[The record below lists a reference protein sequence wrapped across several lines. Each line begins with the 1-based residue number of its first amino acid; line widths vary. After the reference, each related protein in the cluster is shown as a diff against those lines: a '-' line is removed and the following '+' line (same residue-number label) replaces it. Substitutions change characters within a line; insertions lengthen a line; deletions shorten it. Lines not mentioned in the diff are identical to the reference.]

1 MAEVWHVTKSRRSIP
16 PTLAATVRLMK
27 SANSSDWRCRI
38 GLLVPHFDLVP
49 EFEFSLM
56 APAGTSVHA
65 ARVLF
70 GVTQGATVVGTDAA
84 RAFADGPYIDEAV
97 ELLSA
102 APVEVIVYGFTS
114 SSYFTGFEADEA
126 LKTRLEA
133 HSGGVPVVVPCLAA
147 VSALRKLGIGHLA
160 LVHPPWFPVETDELG
175 ARYFQNQGFDVVCHA
190 PAEIEFGELPRGQ
203 IEMRPDVVCEWVAA
217 HFPDH
222 AEGVLIGGNGFRSVE
237 AIGPLEEALGRPVL
251 TANQVALWQALN
263 LSGAMGT
270 VSGYGR
276 LLEHI

>member
-1 MAEVWHVTKSRRSIP
+1 
-16 PTLAATVRLMK
+16 MK
-27 SANSSDWRCRI
+27 STNNSDWRCRN

-49 EFEFSLM
+49 EFELSLV

-70 GVTQGATVVGTDAA
+70 GVAQGATVVGADAA

-97 ELLSA
+97 DLLSA

-126 LKTRLEA
+126 LKRRLGAQTR
-133 HSGGVPVVVPCLAA
+133 GVPVVVPCLAA
-147 VSALRKLGIGHLA
+147 VSALRRLGIGRLA

-175 ARYFQNQGFDVVCHA
+175 ARYFQDQGFDVVCHA
-190 PAEIEFGELPRGQ
+190 PAKIEFGELPRGQ
-203 IEMRPDVVCEWVAA
+203 IEMKPDVVCEWVSARV
-217 HFPDH
+217 PDH

-251 TANQVALWQALN
+251 TANQVALWQALDI
-263 LSGAMGT
+263 SGVT
-270 VSGYGR
+270 YTISGYGR
-276 LLEHI
+276 LLERN